1 MHSKRESATKA
12 GPGRYQKQ
20 GNQKASSPKRAGG
33 DWYGLHQASAAKRG
47 RRAAIKAAGRRQYL
61 KAVRAY
67 PLPTGLAE
75 AA

>member
-12 GPGRYQKQ
+12 GPGRRHKQ
-20 GNQKASSPKRAGG
+20 GHQKVSPPKRAGG
-33 DWYGLHQASAAKRG
+33 DWAGLHQASAAKRG

-67 PLPTGLAE
+67 PLPAGLAE

>member
-1 MHSKRESATKA
+1 MHSKRESKAKA

-20 GNQKASSPKRAGG
+20 GNQKASPPKRAGG
-33 DWYGLHQASAAKRG
+33 DWAGLHKASAAKRE
-47 RRAAIKAAGRRQYL
+47 RRAAIKAVGRRQYL

-67 PLPTGLAE
+67 PLPADLAE